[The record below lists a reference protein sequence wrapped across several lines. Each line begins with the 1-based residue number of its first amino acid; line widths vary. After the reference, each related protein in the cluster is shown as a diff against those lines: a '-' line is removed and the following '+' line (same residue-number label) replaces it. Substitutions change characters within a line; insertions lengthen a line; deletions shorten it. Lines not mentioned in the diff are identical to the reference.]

1 MEKQMKL
8 LLVLLLITCVAFQQ
22 LDAWP
27 RVRVRV
33 TFKKKSV
40 AGGDVARDLDTDED
54 GYLDET
60 ELEKYLGQ
68 RDVLDFV
75 EALDK
80 NGDGQLSVDEFN
92 DKQ

>member
-1 MEKQMKL
+1 MKL

-27 RVRVRV
+27 RVRVRIHL
-33 TFKKKSV
+33 KKRPA

-60 ELEKYLGQ
+60 ELEKYIGQ

-75 EALDK
+75 EALDQ
-80 NGDGQLSVDEFN
+80 NGDGQLSVDEFIG
-92 DKQ
+92 KQ